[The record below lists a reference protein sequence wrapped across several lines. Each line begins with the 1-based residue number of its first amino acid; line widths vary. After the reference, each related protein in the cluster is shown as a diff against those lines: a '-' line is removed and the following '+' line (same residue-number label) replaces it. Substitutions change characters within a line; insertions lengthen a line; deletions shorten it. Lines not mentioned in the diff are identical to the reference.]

1 MTPLLI
7 AFSLVAIDPAA
18 GTAGFDF
25 LHLAPTAREAA
36 LGGAA
41 AAFADGALSFWYSPA
56 HAASVNGTRAH
67 VGYLNH
73 IGGIH
78 YGSAAYA
85 QPIGTERGAG
95 IGVVYLNS
103 GTMKRTDEQ
112 GRELG
117 TFGVSYACVNAS
129 AATRLID
136 GLVAGIGLQG
146 LYGSIDT
153 FFALGVAANVGAT
166 YRLPV
171 NGLTAG
177 FSAANLGAQ
186 AKAFREN
193 RDPMPMDFALG
204 LAWQPNPGLNFALDI
219 HKPLDNRLNFR
230 AGVEGWVA
238 DLLVLRGG
246 YNSLGSDYIAG
257 TGEDI
262 LAGFSA
268 GLGLRWRGYQIDY
281 GFVPMIQLG
290 MTHRISLS
298 FSL

>member
-1 MTPLLI
+1 MTALLL
-7 AFSLVAIDPAA
+7 AASLIAIDPAA

-25 LHLAPTAREAA
+25 LRLAPTAREAA

-41 AAFADGALSFWYSPA
+41 AAFADGAQSFWYNPA
-56 HAASVNGTRAH
+56 HVAGGEGTRAQ
-67 VGYLNH
+67 VGYLNYVA
-73 IGGIH
+73 GIH
-78 YGSAAYA
+78 LGSAAYSQRLA
-85 QPIGTERGAG
+85 ADKGFG

-117 TFGVSYACVNAS
+117 TFGVSYADVNAS
-129 AATRLID
+129 AALQVYD
-136 GLVAGIGLQG
+136 GLVAGVALQG

-153 FFALGVAANVGAT
+153 FFALGLAANLGAT
-166 YRLPV
+166 YQLPV
-171 NGLTAG
+171 SGLTAG

-186 AKAFREN
+186 VKAFR
-193 RDPMPMDFALG
+193 DSSDLMPMDFALG
-204 LAWQPNPGLNFALDI
+204 LAWQPSPALSFALDV

-238 DLLVLRGG
+238 DLLVLRAG
-246 YNSLGSDYIAG
+246 YNSLGSDYMAG

-262 LAGFSA
+262 LAGFST
-268 GLGLRWRGYQIDY
+268 GLGLRWRSYQLDY
-281 GFVPMIQLG
+281 CFIPMIQLG
-290 MTHRISLS
+290 MAHRISLS